1 MKMPDTTGY
10 GAYVE
15 CGQAAVVRMDREHGE
30 FLLAMYLDN
39 LPAIAAGRE
48 LSAFPKKLGSAKLFV
63 DSDTLVGTLDY
74 GALRVATATMGYKHK
89 PLDLEKAR
97 QEVGVPTFM
106 LKILPGYS
114 GRPRICELVRT
125 QITNVTV
132 KGAWIGPARLQF
144 FEHALAPFADLPV
157 REIVS
162 ASHILTDLTLAP
174 ATLVYDYLAEQDDE
188 KGASK

>member
-1 MKMPDTTGY
+1 
-10 GAYVE
+10 
-15 CGQAAVVRMDREHGE
+15 
-30 FLLAMYLDN
+30 
-39 LPAIAAGRE
+39 
-48 LSAFPKKLGSAKLFV
+48 
-63 DSDTLVGTLDY
+63 
-74 GALRVATATMGYKHK
+74 MGYKHK

-106 LKILPGYS
+106 LKIL
-114 GRPRICELVRT
+114 RPRICELVRT

-174 ATLVYDYLAEQDDE
+174 ATLVYDYLAEQDDQP
-188 KGASK
+188 GAPK